1 MYSEHVDLSMHLD
14 RIPSDQSTL
23 NSVQNT
29 DAAGC
34 VSRDM
39 NDLQRPIAQINYF
52 AVLDWK
58 ELSCSFIE
66 IVIDHSF

>member
-23 NSVQNT
+23 NSGQNT

-52 AVLDWK
+52 AVVDW
-58 ELSCSFIE
+58 EGTFLFLY
-66 IVIDHSF
+66 